1 MRRTKVILNHGQPLP
16 DIGILLL
23 IFVLAGRR
31 SRTETIRI
39 TCCICHSL
47 GIASSISR
55 LLSHNRGL
63 IDLIAKLAITF
74 CIVTQFTPHHSGELY
89 SVVARR
95 HRRCLHGLTASINKK
110 LIAHIIK
117 CLARLVRQRTRRS
130 LRRRTLG
137 ASITTR
143 GNLWPSASS
152 TSAISGRLRSGL
164 LSNPLNGTR
173 GIVTEEQLEPTT

>member
-47 GIASSISR
+47 GIASSILR

-63 IDLIAKLAITF
+63 IDPIAITF

-95 HRRCLHGLTASINKK
+95 HCRCLHGLTASIHKK

-130 LRRRTLG
+130 LRRKILG
-137 ASITTR
+137 ASIATR

-173 GIVTEEQLEPTT
+173 RIVTGEHLEPTT